1 LIDSN
6 ARASSVVNGGRCI
19 TGVSELMG
27 TVVLIAEGT
36 RSLPARD
43 WD

>member
-6 ARASSVVNGGRCI
+6 ARASPVVNGGRPI
-19 TGVSELMG
+19 SGVSALRA
-27 TVVLIAEGT
+27 VVLIAEGT
-36 RSLPARD
+36 LSLPARD